1 MTNRKEMP
9 AHLHPKFAHMAF
21 MSNDERLLFMAEPRW
36 LTYPVAKQVMGMLDF
51 LLKVPTQSRMP
62 NMLLI
67 GESNNGKTA
76 LLNKF
81 VDAHEPYLS
90 ADDKPVLP
98 VVFVQAPATIGTSGK
113 EIYMSLLNAYSAP
126 YTHKYTALQLQD
138 QLLHFVR
145 WCQTRLIIIDEIHSI
160 LTGTSRQQRL
170 VMNSL
175 KHLCNELK
183 IPFVLSGTIDAVQ
196 VLHTDPQHASRFDV
210 VELPLWK
217 LDEEYATMV
226 ASFERIL
233 PLKEPSFLDA
243 ADKLPMIHSISRGC
257 LGDTKRLLVA
267 AATSAIKN
275 GRESI
280 TSKDIEENKW
290 VSINRGERR
299 LIL

>member
-1 MTNRKEMP
+1 MSNLKTMP

-21 MSNDERLLFMAEPRW
+21 MPNEERLLYMAEPRW
-36 LTYPVAKQVMGMLDF
+36 LTYPVAKQVMEMLDF
-51 LLKVPTQSRMP
+51 LMKVPNQSRMP

-81 VDAHEPYLS
+81 AAGHEAYLS
-90 ADDKPVLP
+90 ADDRPVLP
-98 VVFVQAPATIGTSGK
+98 VVFVQAPAVIGSSNK
-113 EIYMSLLNAYSAP
+113 EIYTSLLNAYSAP
-126 YTHKYTALQLQD
+126 YTHKYSVSQLQD

-145 WCQTRLIIIDEIHSI
+145 WCGTRLIIIDEIHSI
-160 LTGTSRQQRL
+160 LTGTARQQRL

-175 KHLCNELK
+175 KHLCNELQ

-196 VLHTDPQHASRFDV
+196 VLHTDAQHASRFDV

-217 LDEEYATMV
+217 LDEEYARMV
-226 ASFERIL
+226 GSFERIL
-233 PLKEPSFLDA
+233 PLKEPSLLDN
-243 ADKLPMIHSISRGC
+243 ADKLSLIHSISRGC

-267 AATSAIKN
+267 AATSAIKH

-280 TSKDIEENKW
+280 TLKDIEANKW
-290 VSINRGERR
+290 VGINRGERR